1 MNIYR
6 FNVFIADYLDDYVK
20 RTGDWD
26 WVENTAERISNEIH
40 DLINSGI
47 AQHELFDEEWNVG

>member
-6 FNVFIADYLDDYVK
+6 FNVFIADCLDQYVK

-26 WVENTAERISNEIH
+26 GAEETAERISNELH
-40 DLINSGI
+40 DPISCLERYEFNP
-47 AQHELFDEEWNVG
+47 

>member
-6 FNVFIADYLDDYVK
+6 FNVFIADFLDDYVK

-26 WVENTAERISNEIH
+26 AAEDIAERISNELH
-40 DLINSGI
+40 SLINSGI
-47 AQHELFDEEWNVG
+47 AQHELFDEPE